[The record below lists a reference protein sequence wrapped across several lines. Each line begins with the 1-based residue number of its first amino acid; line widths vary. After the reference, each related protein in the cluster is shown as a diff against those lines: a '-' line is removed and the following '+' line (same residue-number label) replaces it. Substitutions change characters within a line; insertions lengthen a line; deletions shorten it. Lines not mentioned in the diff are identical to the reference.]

1 MARRLGQVVTAVI
14 PVERIEQRIYVI
26 RDQKVLLSHD
36 LAGLY
41 GVSVKVLNQAV
52 KRNLERFPSDFMF
65 QLTLSET
72 RNLRSQILTID
83 KGGHFRY
90 RPYAF
95 TEQGVAMLPAVL
107 RSGTAVAVSVQIMR
121 AFVRLR
127 QLLASSET
135 FRRKLAAMERK
146 LEDHDEKF
154 GAVFEAIRQLMDAD
168 EEEAGKPRIGYE
180 SEGEG

>member
-1 MARRLGQVVTAVI
+1 M
-14 PVERIEQRIYVI
+14 I

-41 GVSVKVLNQAV
+41 GVSVKVLDQAV

-95 TEQGVAMLPAVL
+95 TEQGVAMLSAVL
-107 RSGTAVAVSVQIMR
+107 RSGTAVAVVCRSCG
-121 AFVRLR
+121 RLFACGYCWLQMKR
-127 QLLASSET
+127 FGGSWRRWSEN
-135 FRRKLAAMERK
+135 L
-146 LEDHDEKF
+146 
-154 GAVFEAIRQLMDAD
+154 
-168 EEEAGKPRIGYE
+168 KPR
-180 SEGEG
+180 